1 MKSFLSLLCLFVASA
16 VTNNVAVAD
25 EPAKH
30 NCIQPEVPGK
40 FASEQRLKE
49 INKKTAIYKECINK
63 FAREQ
68 QEISSNS
75 VDVAKANAA
84 HDAGEAAIQE
94 FNEYM
99 KLRNKGHDED

>member
-1 MKSFLSLLCLFVASA
+1 MLCMCVLCLAI
-16 VTNNVAVAD
+16 NNTALAD

-30 NCIQPEVPGK
+30 NCIQPDVPGK

-49 INKKTAIYKECINK
+49 INKKTTLYKECINK

-68 QEISSNS
+68 QEISNS
-75 VDVAKANAA
+75 TVDVAKANAA

-94 FNEYM
+94 FNDYM
-99 KLRNKGHDED
+99 KLRNKGHDDD